1 MKIQFFLIALFILFS
16 VSLICDVA
24 DSLKT
29 IEVSPKI
36 TILEFGADNCYYC
49 KKMKKILD
57 EIKLEYGDSIR
68 VELID
73 FNNPQNHRIIKKYFI
88 KEIPAQIFLDERGK
102 EIHRHVGFY
111 PEEKIDEFL
120 KEQGLKIISI
130 QKKK

>member
-1 MKIQFFLIALFILFS
+1 MSKFSFIVLLLLFS
-16 VSLICDVA
+16 IPQFCNVG

-49 KKMKKILD
+49 NKMKKILD

-88 KEIPAQIFLDERGK
+88 KEIPAQIFLDE
-102 EIHRHVGFY
+102 ENNVFYRHT
-111 PEEKIDEFL
+111 
-120 KEQGLKIISI
+120 GLLRKKIIK
-130 QKKK
+130 QKIREKLIKI